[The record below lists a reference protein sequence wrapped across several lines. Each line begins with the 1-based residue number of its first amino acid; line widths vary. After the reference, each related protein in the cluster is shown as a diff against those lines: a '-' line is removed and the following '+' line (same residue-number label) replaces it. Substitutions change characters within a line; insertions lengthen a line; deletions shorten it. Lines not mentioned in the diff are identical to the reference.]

1 MIFIQPSID
10 PILISLGF
18 LDIRWYSLSYIF
30 TFIFGSILIKKLN
43 KKSLNNL
50 SDIQIDKFF
59 VWAVLGVIIG
69 GRVGYVL
76 FYQLQ
81 LFFQDP
87 LYIFQIWKG
96 GMSFHGGLIG
106 MILAIYLFAKQ
117 NNLSFFY
124 LSDLVSIV
132 APIGLFLGRISN
144 FINTEL
150 YGRVTDFPF
159 AIIYPLIDN
168 NPRHPSQLYE
178 AFFEG
183 VVLFII
189 LYLIFI
195 KNSKKYSAGIISA
208 YFLILYSIFR
218 FLIEFLREPDLH
230 LGLYLN
236 YFSMGQILCIPI
248 FFAGILILFRR

>member
-30 TFIFGSILIKKLN
+30 TFIFGSVLIKKLN

-81 LFFQDP
+81 LFFLDP

-106 MILAIYLFAKQ
+106 MIFAIYIFAKQ

-150 YGRVTDFPF
+150 YGRITDFPF

-230 LGLYLN
+230 LGLFLN

-248 FFAGILILFRR
+248 LFAGILILFRR

>member
-30 TFIFGSILIKKLN
+30 TFIFGSVLIKKLN

-159 AIIYPLIDN
+159 AFIYPLIDN

-230 LGLYLN
+230 LGLFLN

>member
-50 SDIQIDKFF
+50 SDVQIDKFF
-59 VWAVLGVIIG
+59 VWAVIGVIIG

-81 LFFQDP
+81 LFFLDP

-150 YGRVTDFPF
+150 YGRITDFPF

>member
-106 MILAIYLFAKQ
+106 MIFAIYIFTKQ

-150 YGRVTDFPF
+150 YGRITDFPF

-189 LYLIFI
+189 LYLIYI
-195 KNSKKYSAGIISA
+195 KNTKKYSAGIISA

>member
-43 KKSLNNL
+43 KKSLNDL
-50 SDIQIDKFF
+50 SNIQIDKFF

-150 YGRVTDFPF
+150 YGRITDFPF

>member
-43 KKSLNNL
+43 KKSLNSL

-106 MILAIYLFAKQ
+106 MIFAIYIFTKQ

-150 YGRVTDFPF
+150 YGRITDFPF

-218 FLIEFLREPDLH
+218 FLIEFLREPDSH
-230 LGLYLN
+230 LGLFLN

-248 FFAGILILFRR
+248 LFAGILILFRR

>member
-81 LFFQDP
+81 LFFLDP

-106 MILAIYLFAKQ
+106 MIFAIYIFAKQ

-150 YGRVTDFPF
+150 YGRVTEFPF
-159 AIIYPLIDN
+159 AFIYPLIDN

-195 KNSKKYSAGIISA
+195 KNSKRYSAGIISA

>member
-150 YGRVTDFPF
+150 YGRVTEFPF

-195 KNSKKYSAGIISA
+195 KNTKKYSAGIISA
-208 YFLILYSIFR
+208 YLLILYSIFR

-236 YFSMGQILCIPI
+236 YFSMGQILCILI
-248 FFAGILILFRR
+248 FFDGILFLFC

>member
-43 KKSLNNL
+43 KKSLNDL
-50 SDIQIDKFF
+50 SNIQIDKFF

-150 YGRVTDFPF
+150 YGRITDFPF

-236 YFSMGQILCIPI
+236 YFSMGQILCIPV

>member
-81 LFFQDP
+81 LFFLDP

-159 AIIYPLIDN
+159 AFIYPLIDN

-230 LGLYLN
+230 LGLFLN

>member
-50 SDIQIDKFF
+50 SNIQIDKFF

-81 LFFQDP
+81 LFFLDP

-150 YGRVTDFPF
+150 YGRITDFPF

-195 KNSKKYSAGIISA
+195 KNSKKYTAGIISA
-208 YFLILYSIFR
+208 FFLILYSIFR
-218 FLIEFLREPDLH
+218 FLIEFLREPDSH
-230 LGLYLN
+230 LGLFLN

>member
-106 MILAIYLFAKQ
+106 MIFVIYIFAKQ
-117 NNLSFFY
+117 NNISFFY

-132 APIGLFLGRISN
+132 APLGLFLGRISN

-150 YGRVTDFPF
+150 YGRITDFPF

>member
-50 SDIQIDKFF
+50 SDIEIDKFF

-150 YGRVTDFPF
+150 YGRITDFPF

-218 FLIEFLREPDLH
+218 FLIEFLREPDSH
-230 LGLYLN
+230 LGLFLN

-248 FFAGILILFRR
+248 LFAGILILFRR

>member
-10 PILISLGF
+10 PVLISLGF
-18 LDIRWYSLSYIF
+18 LDIRWYSLAYIF
-30 TFIFGSILIKKLN
+30 TFIFGSVLIKKLN
-43 KKSLNNL
+43 KKSLNDL

-69 GRVGYVL
+69 GRLGYVL

-81 LFFQDP
+81 LFFLDP

-132 APIGLFLGRISN
+132 APVGLFLGRISN

-150 YGRVTDFPF
+150 YGRITDFPF

>member
-50 SDIQIDKFF
+50 SNIQIDKFF

-150 YGRVTDFPF
+150 YGRITDFPF

>member
-106 MILAIYLFAKQ
+106 MIFAIYIFAKQ

-195 KNSKKYSAGIISA
+195 KNSKKYTAGIISA

-218 FLIEFLREPDLH
+218 FSIEFLREPDLH
-230 LGLYLN
+230 LGLFLN

-248 FFAGILILFRR
+248 FLAGILILFRR

>member
-81 LFFQDP
+81 LFFLDP

-150 YGRVTDFPF
+150 YGRITDFPF

-230 LGLYLN
+230 LGLFLN

-248 FFAGILILFRR
+248 LFAGILILFRR

>member
-81 LFFQDP
+81 LFFLDP

-106 MILAIYLFAKQ
+106 MIFAIYIFAKQ

-159 AIIYPLIDN
+159 AFIYPLIDN

>member
-81 LFFQDP
+81 LFFLDP

-106 MILAIYLFAKQ
+106 MIFAIYIFAKQ

-132 APIGLFLGRISN
+132 APVGLFLGRVSN
-144 FINTEL
+144 L
-150 YGRVTDFPF
+150 
-159 AIIYPLIDN
+159 
-168 NPRHPSQLYE
+168 
-178 AFFEG
+178 
-183 VVLFII
+183 
-189 LYLIFI
+189 
-195 KNSKKYSAGIISA
+195 
-208 YFLILYSIFR
+208 
-218 FLIEFLREPDLH
+218 
-230 LGLYLN
+230 
-236 YFSMGQILCIPI
+236 
-248 FFAGILILFRR
+248 

>member
-106 MILAIYLFAKQ
+106 MIFAIYIFAKQ

-159 AIIYPLIDN
+159 AFIYPLIDN

>member
-81 LFFQDP
+81 FFFQDP

-150 YGRVTDFPF
+150 YGRITDFPF

>member
-43 KKSLNNL
+43 KESLNNL

-81 LFFQDP
+81 LFFLDP

-106 MILAIYLFAKQ
+106 MIFAIYIFAKQ

-150 YGRVTDFPF
+150 YGRITDFPF

-183 VVLFII
+183 AVLFII

-195 KNSKKYSAGIISA
+195 KNSKKYTAGIISA

-230 LGLYLN
+230 LGLFLN

-248 FFAGILILFRR
+248 LFAGILILFRK

>member
-150 YGRVTDFPF
+150 YGRITEFPF

-195 KNSKKYSAGIISA
+195 KNSKRYSAGIISA

-230 LGLYLN
+230 LGLFLN

>member
-106 MILAIYLFAKQ
+106 MIFAIYIFAKQ

-150 YGRVTDFPF
+150 YGRITDFPF
-159 AIIYPLIDN
+159 AFIYPLIDN

>member
-81 LFFQDP
+81 LFFLDP

-106 MILAIYLFAKQ
+106 MIFAT
-117 NNLSFFY
+117 
-124 LSDLVSIV
+124 VSY
-132 APIGLFLGRISN
+132 
-144 FINTEL
+144 T
-150 YGRVTDFPF
+150 
-159 AIIYPLIDN
+159 
-168 NPRHPSQLYE
+168 
-178 AFFEG
+178 
-183 VVLFII
+183 
-189 LYLIFI
+189 
-195 KNSKKYSAGIISA
+195 
-208 YFLILYSIFR
+208 
-218 FLIEFLREPDLH
+218 H
-230 LGLYLN
+230 LTL
-236 YFSMGQILCIPI
+236 PTK
-248 FFAGILILFRR
+248 A

>member
-87 LYIFQIWKG
+87 VYMFQIWKG

-150 YGRVTDFPF
+150 YGRITDFPF

-248 FFAGILILFRR
+248 FFAGILILFRK

>member
-81 LFFQDP
+81 LFFLDP

-159 AIIYPLIDN
+159 AFIYPLIDN

>member
-81 LFFQDP
+81 LFFLDP

-106 MILAIYLFAKQ
+106 MIFAIYIFTKQ

-150 YGRVTDFPF
+150 YGRITDFPF

>member
-106 MILAIYLFAKQ
+106 MIFAIYIFAKQ

-230 LGLYLN
+230 LGLFLN

>member
-159 AIIYPLIDN
+159 AFIYPLIDN